1 MYNEKMKEGFCK
13 EYLRSRVIQKTTLY
27 GMFRKIEPYEEK
39 LDKDVS
45 LFTKDEAIK
54 MYVGFKSRSVY
65 TLMNNNT
72 VLKAYCAW
80 KKYYHNKELESVYE
94 DITIDDLKPCVDR
107 DANRLL
113 SREEITEIE
122 NQLLNATDAAIIEL
136 LFNGVAGKN
145 MEDIY
150 SVSRECVNGDMLIVN
165 GKEFVM
171 TDRLKELLPK
181 AFAETQL
188 MSYGNSMRVASVIG
202 EGQIYKERANSLG
215 VNTDDARFR
224 YFYRRIQIYRDY
236 LGIPGLTMKNISASG
251 LWYYLNCG
259 MEEYGLDLRGFLRTN
274 AGKKLAETYGF
285 SEDYYLENICA
296 KYEQYTK

>member
-1 MYNEKMKEGFCK
+1 MYNKEMKEGFFK
-13 EYLRSRVIQKTTLY
+13 EYLKSRIIQKTTLY
-27 GMFRKIEPYEEK
+27 GMFRKIEPYEER

-45 LFTKDEAIK
+45 LFNKDEAME

-65 TLMNNNT
+65 TLMNNNA

-80 KKYYHNKELESVYE
+80 KKYYHDKNLESVYE

-107 DANRLL
+107 DANKLL
-113 SREEITEIE
+113 SREEIIEIE
-122 NQLLNATDAAIIEL
+122 DQLLNATDAAIVEL

-150 SVSRECVNGDMLIVN
+150 SVSRECVKGDVLDVN

-171 TDRLKELLPK
+171 NDRLKELLPK

-202 EGQIYKERANSLG
+202 EGQIYKERANARG
-215 VNTDDARFR
+215 VDTDDSRFR
-224 YFYRRIQIYRDY
+224 YFYRKIQIYRDY

-259 MEEYGLDLRGFLRTN
+259 MKETDLDLRSFLRTKQ
-274 AGKKLAETYGF
+274 GKKLAATYGF

-296 KYEQYTK
+296 KYEQHME

>member
-1 MYNEKMKEGFCK
+1 MKEGFFK
-13 EYLRSRVIQKTTLY
+13 EYLKSRIIQKTTLY
-27 GMFRKIEPYEEK
+27 GMFRKIEPYEER

-45 LFTKDEAIK
+45 LFNKDEAME
-54 MYVGFKSRSVY
+54 MYIGFKSRSVY
-65 TLMNNNT
+65 TLMNNNA

-80 KKYYHNKELESVYE
+80 KKYYHDKNLKSVYE

-107 DANRLL
+107 DSSKLL
-113 SREEITEIE
+113 SREEIIEIE
-122 NQLLNATDAAIIEL
+122 DQLLNATDAAIIEL

-150 SVSRECVNGDMLIVN
+150 SVSRECIKGDALIVN
-165 GKEFVM
+165 GKEFAM
-171 TDRLKELLPK
+171 TERLKELLPK
-181 AFAETQL
+181 AFSETQL
-188 MSYGNSMRVASVIG
+188 MSYGSSMRVASVIG
-202 EGQIYKERANSLG
+202 EGRIYKERSNSLG
-215 VNTDDARFR
+215 VDTNDAMFR

-259 MEEYGLDLRGFLRTN
+259 MEDTGLDLRGFLRTN

-296 KYEQYTK
+296 KYEPYIK

>member
-1 MYNEKMKEGFCK
+1 MYNKEMKEGFFK
-13 EYLRSRVIQKTTLY
+13 EYLKSRIIQKTTLY
-27 GMFRKIEPYEEK
+27 GMFRKIEPYEER

-45 LFTKDEAIK
+45 LFNKDEAME

-65 TLMNNNT
+65 TLMNNNV

-80 KKYYHNKELESVYE
+80 KKYYHDKNLESVYE

-107 DANRLL
+107 DANKLL
-113 SREEITEIE
+113 SREEIIEIE
-122 NQLLNATDAAIIEL
+122 DQLLNATDAAIIEL
-136 LFNGVAGKN
+136 LFDGIAGKN

-150 SVSRECVNGDMLIVN
+150 AVSRDCVRGDLLVVN
-165 GKEFVM
+165 GKEFTM
-171 TDRLKELLPK
+171 TDRLRKLLPK

-202 EGQIYKERANSLG
+202 EGQIYKERSNARG
-215 VNTDDARFR
+215 VDTDDSRFR
-224 YFYRRIQIYRDY
+224 YFYRKIQIYRDY
-236 LGIPGLTMKNISASG
+236 LGIPSLTMKNISASG

-259 MEEYGLDLRGFLRTN
+259 MEETGLDLRGFLRTKQ
-274 AGKKLAETYGF
+274 GKKLAATYGF

-296 KYEQYTK
+296 KYEQYME